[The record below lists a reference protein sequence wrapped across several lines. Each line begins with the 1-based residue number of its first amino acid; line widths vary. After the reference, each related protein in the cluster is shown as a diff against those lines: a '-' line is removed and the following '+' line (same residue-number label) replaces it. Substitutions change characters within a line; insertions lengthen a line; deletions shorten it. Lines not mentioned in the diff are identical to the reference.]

1 MSSSLSLW
9 VKLALELEAQQI
21 LDQVTFLAIRESQV
35 HASVVV
41 IDHGVQISKPSVVIE
56 ATLEVHNTEVCPE
69 CPVCPAPRHTLLI
82 PTVQKARSSEGLWA
96 QCRWWPPLLELHNSA
111 TLAG

>member
-96 QCRWWPPLLELHNSA
+96 QCRWWPPLLE
-111 TLAG
+111 TP